1 MTIMESSQDPN
12 NAIGIATEMSLMA
25 MSTSTTKM
33 TTTSTTATSTPTT
46 LTCKVQYMNDIDPFS
61 ACTKFPEP
69 TRPPLFTFNVNQ
81 PLIKQIA
88 AVHRLLNAPHRL
100 EDCTFQLYKYNIE
113 TNECEYGNY
122 IDLEMN
128 IDEQN
133 EEFDGFLSSRKNA
146 VILRTQLSVRVH
158 AIIEKLLNSSGR
170 ELRRALFS
178 LKQIFQD
185 DKDLVHEFVRND
197 GLACLI
203 KVGSEADQNYQNYI
217 LRALGQLMLYVD
229 GMNGVIE
236 HPETIQ
242 WLYSLISSEYR
253 LVVKTAL
260 KLLLVFVEYV
270 DSNCLILIN
279 SIHQIDN
286 ERGVKPWNNIMS
298 ILNEKDSADIE
309 LLIFSMTLI
318 NKTLNGIPDQD
329 TYYDVCDALEEQG
342 IERIIQHYMSKHGTD
357 RDLLQQFRIYE
368 AVLRLEDGD
377 DDGNDGL
384 PLDSR
389 HTPRNRKASANN
401 EDRRKS
407 KRHSI
412 DIVKQSFPIKNSQ
425 SNGTAQFCRFNNKS
439 ISSSTSLNP
448 TFNNK
453 KSFYNLPPN
462 VNPSMVSNGFDEIN
476 INLKKRDFR
485 SKSLAREHEI
495 HNQRSSI
502 SSCSSADSYGSYASY
517 GSYVSNEDTKAAT
530 LIDPLKNF
538 DSPSIDSNED
548 DTDRSLDLNSR
559 SSNHTESSDEMLK
572 PHDFDGSQESFN
584 LWETTKKSVLNN
596 GYHPQNGDTSS
607 GLSRQ
612 PSLKE
617 RKTWMLSLM
626 YGKTNGDDAPKSP
639 NYIKPPAPIPTATT
653 GLWNGNGKID
663 IVSPS
668 STVIN
673 DLLNLNKPAESVKC
687 LKEKFI
693 QQTTQSDT
701 NLVPKII
708 HQKEQI
714 TDKFTNNF
722 EYLQWEQLVNQMSRP
737 LVINDMDFTDLVDD
751 DDTDI
756 CNPTANGIGPN
767 CSPLLSL
774 NGSTPPPPPPPM
786 SSGGFLP
793 PPPPPPMSSGGFL
806 PPPPPLPRFNG
817 PGLGNWSSINNGRNT
832 NTPSPPIPLDPKSSQ
847 NKNKK
852 TIKLFWKE
860 VKEDKSLLSRI
871 IKKKTIWDEIK
882 HVPVDTEKLETLF
895 ESRTKEL
902 MNKKTQDAN
911 KKNEIL
917 VLDTK
922 RSNAINIG
930 MTKLPPPRTI
940 KTAILKMDQSI
951 MNREG
956 IEKILTTMMPTEEEK
971 NKIMEAEMNN
981 PDIPLG
987 QAESFLMTLSSITA
1001 LEARLRLWAFRLDY
1015 EQMEREVAE
1024 PLMDLKQAIHE
1035 LEKSETFKIIL
1046 GTLRSIGSFLNGS
1059 EVKGF
1064 QIDYL
1069 AKVPEIKDTIHKHS
1083 LLHHLA
1089 QMIMEKYPNTSN
1101 LYSELGAVSRASKVD
1116 FDDLGKNLHKMEQDC
1131 KQSWEH
1137 LKVISKFDGSSPMK
1151 NKMSEFLADCAQRII
1166 VLEIIHRRVMN
1177 RFKKFLVFLG
1187 MPSSAIKE
1195 NKPNHL
1201 LKIISEF
1208 ALEYRTT
1215 RERVRE
1221 QIEKKANH
1229 RERNK
1234 TRGKMIT
1241 EMDKFKAKEQAES
1254 DLERILT
1261 TGGETQVD
1269 NGNVTKWGTLPGTKL
1284 RRPSTGSMNNLVMNG
1299 NGSGVR
1305 GIHTYRH
1312 SVHVESYGEADDE
1325 ILESLVRS
1333 TTQQPVR
1340 AQEKNRRKARY
1351 GERKSLRRTLRGNLD
1366 LSEEERMMLSAITT

>member
-1 MTIMESSQDPN
+1 MIMMESSQDPN
-12 NAIGIATEMSLMA
+12 NTDVGIATEMALMA
-25 MSTSTTKM
+25 MS
-33 TTTSTTATSTPTT
+33 ATSTT
-46 LTCKVQYMNDIDPFS
+46 LTCKVQYMNDIDPFR

-69 TRPPLFTFNVNQ
+69 TRPPLFTFNVNI

-88 AVHRLLNAPHRL
+88 AVHRLLKAPHRL
-100 EDCTFQLYKYNIE
+100 EDCTFQLYKFNIE

-133 EEFDGFLSSRKNA
+133 EELDGFLSSRKNA
-146 VILRTQLSVRVH
+146 VILRTKLSVRVH
-158 AIIEKLLNSSGR
+158 AIIEKLLNSSGK

-178 LKQIFQD
+178 LKQIFQY

-253 LVVKTAL
+253 LVVKTAF

-279 SIHQIDN
+279 SIHQIDS

-318 NKTLNGIPDQD
+318 NKTLNGLPDQD

-377 DDGNDGL
+377 DDGNGI
-384 PLDSR
+384 PADSR
-389 HTPRNRKASANN
+389 HIPRNRKTNNNNN

-412 DIVKQSFPIKNSQ
+412 DMVKQSFPVKNSQ
-425 SNGTAQFCRFNNKS
+425 SNGTSQFIRFNNKS
-439 ISSSTSLNP
+439 ISSSNSSFT
-448 TFNNK
+448 NK
-453 KSFYNLPPN
+453 KTFYNLPPN

-517 GSYVSNEDTKAAT
+517 GSYVSNEDTKTAT
-530 LIDPLKNF
+530 LIDPLKNL

-584 LWETTKKSVLNN
+584 LWETTKKSVLNH
-596 GYHPQNGDTSS
+596 GYHQTNGDASS

-626 YGKTNGDDAPKSP
+626 YGKANGDDAPKSP
-639 NYIKPPAPIPTATT
+639 NYVKPPAPIPTAST
-653 GLWNGNGKID
+653 GLWNGNGKSD

-668 STVIN
+668 PTVIN
-673 DLLNLNKPAESVKC
+673 DLLNLNKSTESVKC

-693 QQTTQSDT
+693 QQTTQSDS
-701 NLVPKII
+701 NLAPKII
-708 HQKEQI
+708 HPKEQI
-714 TDKFTNNF
+714 TDKITNNF
-722 EYLQWEQLVNQMSRP
+722 EQWEKMVHQMSRP

-756 CNPTANGIGPN
+756 CNPIANVIVPN
-767 CSPLLSL
+767 C
-774 NGSTPPPPPPPM
+774 GPPPPPPM
-786 SSGGFLP
+786 LSLNGSNPPPPPIMMMSPPPPPLPMSSGGCLP
-793 PPPPPPMSSGGFL
+793 PPPPP
-806 PPPPPLPRFNG
+806 PRFNG

-832 NTPSPPIPLDPKSSQ
+832 NTPSPPIPPDSKSSQ

-882 HVPVDTEKLETLF
+882 NVSVDTEKLETLF

-930 MTKLPPPRTI
+930 MTKLPPPRAI

-1059 EVKGF
+1059 DVKGF

-1083 LLHHLA
+1083 LLHHLV
-1089 QMIMEKYPNTSN
+1089 QMIMEKFPNTSN

-1151 NKMSEFLADCAQRII
+1151 NKMTEFLTDCAQRII
-1166 VLEIIHRRVMN
+1166 VLEIIHRRIMN

-1187 MPSSAIKE
+1187 MPSNAIKE

-1241 EMDKFKAKEQAES
+1241 ELDKFKAKEHAES
-1254 DLERILT
+1254 DLERILK
-1261 TGGETQVD
+1261 TGGETQFD

-1284 RRPSTGSMNNLVMNG
+1284 RRPSTGSMTNLVING
-1299 NGSGVR
+1299 NGSGPR
-1305 GIHTYRH
+1305 GIHSYRH